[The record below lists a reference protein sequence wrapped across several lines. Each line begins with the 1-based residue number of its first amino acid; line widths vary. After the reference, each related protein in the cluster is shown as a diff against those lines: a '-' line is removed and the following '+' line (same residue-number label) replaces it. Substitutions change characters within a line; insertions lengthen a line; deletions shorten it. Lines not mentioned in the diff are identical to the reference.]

1 MMRAAIGSLL
11 FLAAP
16 ALAAAQTGT
25 EQGRGAIRADMM
37 LHRISVLAHDSM
49 AGRDTPSPEL
59 EQAASW
65 IAAELERFGVRGGA
79 EGGGFV
85 QRFPLLWRR
94 LAATE
99 STLQIE
105 GEAALSFGTDV
116 VWLGGGLPSGQVR
129 GRSLVIQPGTDGIP
143 SPAEIHGTI
152 IVLRARTSLQQTLL
166 PQLQV
171 VINELV
177 RHIPAAIIVA
187 ADVADT
193 AWNRYYAQQGRVALA
208 APWLDTEVAPILL
221 VRSAP
226 FASVSNG
233 VDIRVTLASEVVER
247 ADAPNVIGVID
258 GTDPQLR
265 HEHVVFVAHID
276 HVGTAGRS
284 GTCPAHGDNLICNG
298 ADDNASG
305 TAALMSIA
313 ETVAAER
320 PGHRRSIL
328 FLFAGG
334 EERGLWGSD
343 WFAENPSVPFGDMV
357 AVLNADNLARN
368 EPGSVY
374 AIGMDHSSLGATV
387 RRTHAQ
393 RPELGFT
400 GLLDLP
406 PGQEGFYFR
415 SDHYSFSRRGVPA
428 LFFSSGIHGDYH
440 QPTDEIARVDADK
453 AARIATLMM
462 HVGLDIANADSR
474 PEWDSGIRARIV
486 NRDRQ

>member
-1 MMRAAIGSLL
+1 MTRAAIGSLL
-11 FLAAP
+11 LLAAP
-16 ALAAAQTGT
+16 VLATAQADP
-25 EQGRGAIRADMM
+25 EDGRGVIRADVV

-49 AGRDTPSPEL
+49 GGRDTPSPEL
-59 EQAASW
+59 ERAASW

-85 QRFPLLWRR
+85 QRFPLLRRR

-99 STLQIE
+99 STLQVE
-105 GEAALSFGTDV
+105 GETALSFGTDV
-116 VWLGGGLPSGQVR
+116 VWLGGGIPAGAVQ
-129 GRSLVIQPGTDGIP
+129 GRSLVIQPGMGGVP
-143 SPAEIHGTI
+143 SPAELRGAIV
-152 IVLRARTSLQQTLL
+152 VLRARTSPQQTLL

-177 RHIPAAIIVA
+177 RHLPAAIIVS
-187 ADVADT
+187 ADVADSV
-193 AWNRYYAQQGRVALA
+193 WNRYNAQQGRVALA
-208 APWLDTEVAPILL
+208 APWLDAEVAPILL
-221 VRSAP
+221 ARSAP
-226 FASVSNG
+226 FAAVSNG
-233 VDIRVTLASEVVER
+233 AEIGITLASEVVER
-247 ADAPNVIGVID
+247 ADAPNVIGVI
-258 GTDPQLR
+258 GGSDPLLR
-265 HEHVVFVAHID
+265 QEHVVFVAHID

-284 GTCPAHGDNLICNG
+284 AECPPQGDDLICNG

-305 TAALMSIA
+305 TAALMGIA
-313 ETVAAER
+313 ETLAAER

-343 WFAENPSVPFGDMV
+343 WFAENPSVPLGDVV
-357 AVLNADNLARN
+357 AVLNADNVARN
-368 EPGSVY
+368 DPGTVY
-374 AIGMDHSSLGATV
+374 AIGMDHSSLGASV
-387 RRTHAQ
+387 RRSHAQ

-400 GLLDLP
+400 GFLDLG

-440 QPTDEIARVDADK
+440 RPTDEIARVDADK

-462 HVGLDIANADSR
+462 LVGLDVANANAR
-474 PEWDSGIRARIV
+474 PEWDPDFRARIV
-486 NRDRQ
+486 NRERP